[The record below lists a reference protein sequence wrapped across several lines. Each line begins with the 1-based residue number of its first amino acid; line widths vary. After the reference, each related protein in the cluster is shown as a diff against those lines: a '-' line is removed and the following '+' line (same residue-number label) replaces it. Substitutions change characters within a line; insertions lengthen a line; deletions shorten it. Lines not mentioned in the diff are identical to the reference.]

1 MMRKLP
7 VVIMAALLVLL
18 GGVVPCLAAHPQ
30 RVAILPVYF
39 HSIQNDAAV
48 GQAIGQMLAGKFRT
62 PLSGI
67 VPVYE
72 IIPPREI
79 APVLP
84 AAPAGGKKAK
94 LDGAVLA
101 AVGEKLN
108 ADIVIVAEVTQYY
121 TYTYFS
127 GEGDPMRRIN
137 FEIRLVSYHR
147 PSGTVYDRKDHEHY
161 HGDDTPVVQPEYLAE
176 QLMAALL
183 AKVPAYR

>member
-1 MMRKLP
+1 MSKLP
-7 VVIMAALLVLL
+7 VVILAALLVLL
-18 GGVVPCLAAHPQ
+18 GVVAPCSAAEPQ
-30 RVAILPVYF
+30 RVAIMPVYF
-39 HSIQNDAAV
+39 HSIQSDAAV
-48 GQAIGQMLAGKFRT
+48 GKVIDQALADKFRT

-72 IIPPREI
+72 IIPRGDI

-84 AAPAGGKKAK
+84 VAPAAGKKVK
-94 LDGAVLA
+94 LDGDVLA

-137 FEIRLVSYHR
+137 FEIRLRSLHKPTGVY
-147 PSGTVYDRKDHEHY
+147 YDRKDHEYY
-161 HGDDTPVVQPEYLAE
+161 HGDDTPVVQPEYIAG